1 MHGAV
6 YVGGWYDLKEK
17 SWRTI
22 VDCSLI
28 AAMGPAGTHS
38 LSNACFNNFYS
49 YIHTYMFMYTQAGVA
64 TGSLLA
70 FCATLICCA
79 SQSSMMPP

>member
-1 MHGAV
+1 M

-28 AAMGPAGTHS
+28 AAMGPAGMYTCLQFS
-38 LSNACFNNFYS
+38 LSIY
-49 YIHTYMFMYTQAGVA
+49 TYLHILQYQFVYRRGSER
-64 TGSLLA
+64 GHSSLLA
-70 FCATLICCA
+70 PF
-79 SQSSMMPP
+79 QSALLCRVR

>member
-1 MHGAV
+1 M

-28 AAMGPAGTHS
+28 AAMGPAGTH
-38 LSNACFNNFYS
+38 
-49 YIHTYMFMYTQAGVA
+49 
-64 TGSLLA
+64 
-70 FCATLICCA
+70 TLINAFINKLC
-79 SQSSMMPP
+79 